1 MTAIN
6 RIGLWFTII
15 GGNLWGGIIA
25 RYGGENVAPAPIVL
39 VAILVGILGM
49 ALLVY
54 EQKPTKSSEESAS

>member
-25 RYGGENVAPAPIVL
+25 RYGGKNVALEKAARANGPW
-39 VAILVGILGM
+39 
-49 ALLVY
+49 
-54 EQKPTKSSEESAS
+54 